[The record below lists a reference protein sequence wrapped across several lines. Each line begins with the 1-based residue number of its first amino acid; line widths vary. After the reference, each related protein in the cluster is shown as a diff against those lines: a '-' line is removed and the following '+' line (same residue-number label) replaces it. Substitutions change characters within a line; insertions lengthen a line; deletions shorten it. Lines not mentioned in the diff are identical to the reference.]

1 MTLSRRQFV
10 FQAPLAVIVARSMF
24 AQTPAATVQIERLS
38 WAGIRLEFGETTVF
52 IDALGAPAGAWKG
65 PIVPLAGRTP
75 RVGAAITH
83 MHNDQFDQPS
93 LHTLLGDNGQ
103 VICSSKVAA
112 TVASRGFKLRSV
124 EMYEPLA
131 FGDVTL
137 TAVPA
142 SDGLGEPQVSWI
154 VMCGERRII
163 HGGDTLW
170 HGSFRQIG
178 TQFGPFDAAFL
189 PINGFQLLD
198 AKPPS
203 GQPSSLTPEQA
214 VSAAVLLRA
223 KSLVPIH
230 YGASD
235 ADYAETP
242 DAESR
247 LRAAASQRNVPL
259 RILKPGE
266 IMTLSA

>member
-1 MTLSRRQFV
+1 ML
-10 FQAPLAVIVARSMF
+10 QAPLAVIVARGVL
-24 AQTPAATVQIERLS
+24 AQTPASTVQIERLS
-38 WAGIRLEFGETTVF
+38 WAGIRFEFKDTTVF
-52 IDALGAPAGAWKG
+52 IDALGEPAGAWKG
-65 PIVPLAGRTP
+65 PTVPLTGRTP

-83 MHNDQFDQPS
+83 MHNDHFDQPS
-93 LHTLLGDNGQ
+93 LHTLLGASGQ

-124 EMYEPLA
+124 DLYEPLV
-131 FGDVTL
+131 FGDVML
-137 TAVPA
+137 IPVPA

-154 VMCGERRII
+154 IICGERRFI

-170 HGSFRQIG
+170 HGSFGLIG
-178 TQFGPFDAAFL
+178 TQYGPFDAAFL

-247 LRAAASQRNVPL
+247 LRAAALQRNIPL
-259 RILKPGE
+259 RVLKPGE
-266 IMTLSA
+266 IMTVSG